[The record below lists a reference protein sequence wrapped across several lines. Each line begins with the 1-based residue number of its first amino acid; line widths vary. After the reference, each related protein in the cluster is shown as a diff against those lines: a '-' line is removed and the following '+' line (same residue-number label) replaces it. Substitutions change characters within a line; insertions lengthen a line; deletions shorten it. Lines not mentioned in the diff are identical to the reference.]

1 MRKKIVP
8 LLLTLFCLSVAN
20 AQTPK
25 YLVIL
30 AQDGSTVV
38 YPLSVKPLITMTDTN
53 LSVVANGLESV
64 FSNEDAVRF
73 TYESGDDHRC
83 TVVLSTPI
91 ATFCSPLSL
100 DFSAVTGLKAYVAS
114 AYDAQSSVLTV
125 TAVSEVPAGTGVLL
139 IGEPG
144 TYKLPFADAPAATG
158 DNLMRGVTI
167 ATEIA
172 PTEGDYV
179 NYVLVNGTQGTG
191 FYRLSTTGLLSAGK
205 AYLRLPA
212 TAQGRRDISIS
223 WEDGTTGIGSVS
235 DAAIDGAYFRLDG
248 IRTPTPNRKDIYMR
262 NGQKVIVK

>member
-83 TVVLSTPI
+83 TVVLSTPKPRSVRLCRS
-91 ATFCSPLSL
+91 TFRRS
-100 DFSAVTGLKAYVAS
+100 
-114 AYDAQSSVLTV
+114 
-125 TAVSEVPAGTGVLL
+125 
-139 IGEPG
+139 
-144 TYKLPFADAPAATG
+144 
-158 DNLMRGVTI
+158 RG
-167 ATEIA
+167 
-172 PTEGDYV
+172 
-179 NYVLVNGTQGTG
+179 
-191 FYRLSTTGLLSAGK
+191 
-205 AYLRLPA
+205 
-212 TAQGRRDISIS
+212 
-223 WEDGTTGIGSVS
+223 
-235 DAAIDGAYFRLDG
+235 
-248 IRTPTPNRKDIYMR
+248 
-262 NGQKVIVK
+262 